1 MTGRLPGIGSDHSQ
15 HRVNEIAGIPRWMS
29 MLGVTATILPNSAD
43 PPVLII
49 ASAIRAVAIRSI
61 PGSVPH
67 STARRANSTWSLDRP
82 GIPVHH
88 PAHPERFC
96 HARRHHLLPG
106 PA

>member
-49 ASAIRAVAIRSI
+49 ASAIRAVAIPLD
-61 PGSVPH
+61 PGQRAALDSA
-67 STARRANSTWSLDRP
+67 ARELDL
-82 GIPVHH
+82 VS
-88 PAHPERFC
+88 
-96 HARRHHLLPG
+96 
-106 PA
+106 